1 MAKWWGLKSMR
12 PHPIVGA
19 AEAAFGKHS
28 EGLSRTCILDLQSAQ
43 VKMSVRVSVPENKPT
58 FSLRDSAF
66 KEWA

>member
-1 MAKWWGLKSMR
+1 MAKWWGLKSVR

-28 EGLSRTCILDLQSAQ
+28 EGLSRQSAQ